1 MNRNHGHKSS
11 AELEREVDQQRH
23 RLEQTITEIQSRLS
37 PGQLMD
43 QALSYTKN
51 GGGKFASNLGHSVT
65 ANPLPA
71 TLLGVSLAWL
81 MMGNRKGGNGHDH
94 ARTSYPL
101 ATTTGT
107 GLQRVSHTADESGD
121 WYSEFVDDAGRK
133 YRARSD
139 EAGRRLGHFMD
150 ETGRL
155 FSGFVDDAGQRVQK
169 FRDESGN
176 ALDNATG
183 WASETWQGIRD
194 KFSGGA
200 NNLAGSASHL
210 GGDVRHRADRLG
222 HTVSRTLEEQPLLA
236 GALAF
241 AAGAAL
247 AAALPHTRQEDE
259 LVGEQSDRMK
269 DEAGNMAGRVYGKSK
284 EQAAEV
290 YEDASE
296 KAGELYRHAKSTV
309 GGEDTGSSETPPPVR
324 H

>member
-1 MNRNHGHKSS
+1 MNRYNGHKNS

-23 RLEQTITEIQSRLS
+23 RLEQTITEIQNRLS

-43 QALSYTKN
+43 QALSYTKH

-71 TLLGVSLAWL
+71 TLLGISLAWL
-81 MMGNRKGGNGHDH
+81 MVGSRNGAAYEHDR
-94 ARTSYPL
+94 AGYPL
-101 ATTTGT
+101 ATTNST
-107 GLQRVSHTADESGD
+107 GLQRVSHAMDETGD

-139 EAGRRLGHFMD
+139 AAGRRVGHFMD
-150 ETGRL
+150 ETGKL
-155 FSGFVDDAGQRVQK
+155 FSGFIDEAGERVRQ

-176 ALDNATG
+176 ALDNASG
-183 WASETWQGIRD
+183 WASETWHGIRE
-194 KFSGGA
+194 KIAGGA
-200 NNLAGSASHL
+200 GSVAGSASHL
-210 GGDVRHRADRLG
+210 GSDVRHRADRLG

-236 GALAF
+236 GVLAF

-259 LVGEQSDRMK
+259 MVGAESDRLK
-269 DEAGNMAGRVYGKSK
+269 DEAGSIAGDLYNKSR

-290 YEDASE
+290 YDEATD
-296 KAGELYRHAKSTV
+296 KAGEAYRHAKSTV
-309 GGEDTGSSETPPPVR
+309 AGEEQGGSDTPPVR